1 MSQTGWCLP
10 TVIYVTLAI
19 ISVLVSALV
28 GRYDQSN
35 ALLVGEVIHGL
46 FWSTVMY
53 LLCYYGYSIAS
64 WIILLIP
71 LILMVAIIVF
81 FDVAMLGV
89 NKDHT
94 VSVEHNYVMYY

>member
-10 TVIYVTLAI
+10 TVIYVTLAT
-19 ISVLVSALV
+19 ISILASAVV
-28 GRYDQSN
+28 GRYDHCN
-35 ALLVGEVIHGL
+35 TLLVGEVIHGI
-46 FWSTVMY
+46 FWATIMY
-53 LLCYYGYSIAS
+53 LLCYYGYSTIS

-71 LILMVAIIVF
+71 LILMVAIILF

-89 NKDHT
+89 DKNHT